1 MAKPGLKVETEKN
14 PNPGTGRGRGSE
26 PAQPRPGGREHCPR
40 GRREPGGGA
49 RLGRGRAPWSPLLLG
64 GQCWSGVRSSGA
76 PRDKDSESEGV
87 WSGLPDPLAGEWA
100 PRGVRSWQPG
110 LRSGRPG
117 ASGARRSG
125 PNLPELAGRIPEPHF
140 SFPMSQTASLSYEIW
155 VSKQTFA
162 KVQGFGGQS
171 GNTVNNWEHCV

>member
-1 MAKPGLKVETEKN
+1 MAKPGLKAETEKN

-49 RLGRGRAPWSPLLLG
+49 RLGRGRTPWSPLLLG

-87 WSGLPDPLAGEWA
+87 WSGLPDL
-100 PRGVRSWQPG
+100 WQVSG
-110 LRSGRPG
+110 LRAVSGVGSPG
-117 ASGARRSG
+117 CGPEDPERLGLGAQAPISR
-125 PNLPELAGRIPEPHF
+125 N
-140 SFPMSQTASLSYEIW
+140 
-155 VSKQTFA
+155 
-162 KVQGFGGQS
+162 
-171 GNTVNNWEHCV
+171 